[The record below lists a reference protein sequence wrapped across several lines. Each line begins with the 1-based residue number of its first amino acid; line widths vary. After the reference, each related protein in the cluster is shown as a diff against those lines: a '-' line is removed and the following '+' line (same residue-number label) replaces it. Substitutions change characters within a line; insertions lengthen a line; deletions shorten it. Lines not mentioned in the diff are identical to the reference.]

1 MNATGDILGP
11 MMETKEVENPE
22 EKTELDAESRIILEM
37 PLSEPLPTVDM
48 RLVQLLMTLIQY
60 NKFIQNRL
68 DKTHDPRV
76 LPKIGEP
83 LYFLESIRDIL
94 QNIYD
99 TDPVLATDN
108 FSLPQK
114 HGLYSSGQLI
124 YNEHIYVDHRKWR
137 DGKGMGL
144 VFNGVITMES
154 VKERF
159 MFDGD
164 LLFQSPSLN
173 EQIEFVDF
181 ILDRH
186 NRAATKIQN
195 AQRQHKARKTK
206 RKLAR
211 DRNTQIHGVYRGLI
225 RQKMAPK
232 PQETD
237 LRVAWMGI
245 PGATNRIPDLF
256 EQYQKYIPWKEGEKN
271 LAEAN
276 HVKVNQIEE
285 NQIEENQI
293 EENQIEENHAKNK
306 YPQIYS
312 KFL

>member
-1 MNATGDILGP
+1 MNATGDILDP

-22 EKTELDAESRIILEM
+22 EKTELDAESRRILEM
-37 PLSEPLPTVDM
+37 PLTEPLPTVDM

-68 DKTHDPRV
+68 DKIHEPRM
-76 LPKIGEP
+76 LPKIDEP
-83 LYFLESIRDIL
+83 LYFLKNIRDIL

-99 TDPVLATDN
+99 TDPVLATNN
-108 FSLPQK
+108 FALPQK

-124 YNEHIYVDHRKWR
+124 YNEHAYVDHLKWR

-164 LLFQSPSLN
+164 DGDDGDDAAWYPRSPSLN
-173 EQIEFVDF
+173 EQIELVDF

-186 NRAATKIQN
+186 DRAVTKIQN

-206 RKLAR
+206 RNLAR

-225 RQKMAPK
+225 RQKMDPK

-245 PGATNRIPDLF
+245 PGATNRVSDLF
-256 EQYQKYIPWKEGEKN
+256 EQYQKYIPVEGGRK
-271 LAEAN
+271 
-276 HVKVNQIEE
+276 KSRR
-285 NQIEENQI
+285 
-293 EENQIEENHAKNK
+293 
-306 YPQIYS
+306 S
-312 KFL
+312 KPHRSKSRKSKSHKSKSNRRKSNRRKSRKK

>member
-22 EKTELDAESRIILEM
+22 EKTELDAESRRILEM

-48 RLVQLLMTLIQY
+48 LLVQLLMTLIQY

-68 DKTHDPRV
+68 DKVPGPRM

-99 TDPVLATDN
+99 TDPVLATNN

-159 MFDGD
+159 VFDGDND

-186 NRAATKIQN
+186 DIAATKIQN

-232 PQETD
+232 PRETD
-237 LRVAWMGI
+237 LRVAGMGI
-245 PGATNRIPDLF
+245 PGSTNRVPDLF
-256 EQYQKYIPWKEGEKN
+256 EQYQKYIPVEGGRKRSRG
-271 LAEAN
+271 
-276 HVKVNQIEE
+276 
-285 NQIEENQI
+285 
-293 EENQIEENHAKNK
+293 
-306 YPQIYS
+306 S
-312 KFL
+312 KSRKSKSRKSKSNRRKSNRRKSNRRKSRKK

>member
-11 MMETKEVENPE
+11 MIETKEVENPE
-22 EKTELDAESRIILEM
+22 EKTELDAESRRILEM

-68 DKTHDPRV
+68 DKMHDPRM
-76 LPKIGEP
+76 LLKIGEP

-108 FSLPQK
+108 FALPQK

-159 MFDGD
+159 VFDG
-164 LLFQSPSLN
+164 PSLN
-173 EQIEFVDF
+173 KQIEFVDF

-186 NRAATKIQN
+186 DRAATKIQN

-232 PQETD
+232 LRETD
-237 LRVAWMGI
+237 LRVAGMGI
-245 PGATNRIPDLF
+245 PGSTNRVTDLF
-256 EQYQKYIPWKEGEKN
+256 EQYQKYIPVEGGRKRSRG
-271 LAEAN
+271 
-276 HVKVNQIEE
+276 
-285 NQIEENQI
+285 
-293 EENQIEENHAKNK
+293 
-306 YPQIYS
+306 S
-312 KFL
+312 KSRKSKSNRSKSNRRKSNRRKSNRRKSNRRKSRKK

>member
-22 EKTELDAESRIILEM
+22 EKTELDAESRRILEM

-48 RLVQLLMTLIQY
+48 WLVQLLMTLIQY

-68 DKTHDPRV
+68 DKTHDPRM

-99 TDPVLATDN
+99 TDPVLATNN

-124 YNEHIYVDHRKWR
+124 YNEHAYVDHRKWR

-159 MFDGD
+159 VFDG
-164 LLFQSPSLN
+164 PSLN
-173 EQIEFVDF
+173 KQIEFVDF

-186 NRAATKIQN
+186 DIAATKIQN

-232 PQETD
+232 LRETD
-237 LRVAWMGI
+237 LRVAGMGI
-245 PGATNRIPDLF
+245 PGSTNRVTDLF
-256 EQYQKYIPWKEGEKN
+256 EQYQKYIPVEGGRKRSRG
-271 LAEAN
+271 
-276 HVKVNQIEE
+276 
-285 NQIEENQI
+285 
-293 EENQIEENHAKNK
+293 
-306 YPQIYS
+306 S
-312 KFL
+312 KSRKSKSNRRKSNRRKSNRRKSNRRKSNRRKSRKK